1 MRMIGQDLVRLCH
14 SGLDATQLRVQVFQR
29 LRRAVPFDA
38 FWCAT
43 ADPATLLFSGVVMDP
58 TLQPAVAAMVTNELL
73 ESDVNKFVH
82 LARGGR
88 PVNTLYTATEGEPAR
103 SARYRDI
110 LRPMGLGN
118 ELRAVLCTAGACW
131 GLMCLHRAASDPGF
145 TPADVAF
152 VRQLGP
158 HLAEGLRSALLLTE
172 VESAPMEEAEGP
184 GLIVLCDDFSVAAV
198 TPAAERWLAELSDWP
213 RGSGLPQ
220 AVQAVA
226 IRRWALDRA
235 GESRSEAM
243 PRLRTRTRSGQWL
256 VLHASRL
263 SGPDAAGRTA
273 IIIEPAQPAE
283 VAPLVLQAYSL
294 TEREAAVSGFV
305 LRGLS
310 TDDIARVLCI
320 SPLTVQ
326 QHVKA
331 IFDKTGVRSRRELVG
346 QIFAQYYRP
355 RLQNDRSC

>member
-1 MRMIGQDLVRLCH
+1 LV
-14 SGLDATQLRVQVFQR
+14 GDQR
-29 LRRAVPFDA
+29 L
-38 FWCAT
+38 
-43 ADPATLLFSGVVMDP
+43 
-58 TLQPAVAAMVTNELL
+58 
-73 ESDVNKFVH
+73 
-82 LARGGR
+82 
-88 PVNTLYTATEGEPAR
+88 
-103 SARYRDI
+103 
-110 LRPMGLGN
+110 
-118 ELRAVLCTAGACW
+118 
-131 GLMCLHRAASDPGF
+131 
-145 TPADVAF
+145 
-152 VRQLGP
+152 
-158 HLAEGLRSALLLTE
+158 
-172 VESAPMEEAEGP
+172 
-184 GLIVLCDDFSVAAV
+184 
-198 TPAAERWLAELSDWP
+198 RWLAELSDWP

-283 VAPLVLQAYSL
+283 VAPLVLRAYSL